1 MPISLSEFSY
11 TMELDTEGV
20 PENDKEDALNVAGQ
34 LILAQIKEYL
44 DNQNTP
50 VSKGSYKKGLSTKY
64 KERKKAMGQ
73 PGIAN
78 LQLTDAMLNDLE
90 VDATKSTITFK
101 LDESAQIKK
110 AFNHNTGDT
119 LPQRQFMPDDTRN
132 EKFKPNVLKEAKAAI
147 ETFKTEEPEMT
158 ELERGLAED
167 FEKAFLEDVSIE
179 QEDALRDFLEG
190 FL

>member
-34 LILAQIKEYL
+34 LILAQIKDYL
-44 DNQNTP
+44 DKQTTP
-50 VSKGSYKKGLSTKY
+50 VSGGSYKKGLS
-64 KERKKAMGQ
+64 KEYRKKKKSMGK

-101 LDESAQIKK
+101 LDDGTQIEK
-110 AFNHNTGDT
+110 AYNHNTPQGSKAP
-119 LPQRQFMPDDTRN
+119 LPQREFLPDDASN
-132 EKFKPNVLKEAKAAI
+132 GKFKPNVLKEARAAI
-147 ETFKTEEPEMT
+147 ESFKSDEPESEEVDLVSEDSFT
-158 ELERGLAED
+158 LE
-167 FEKAFLEDVSIE
+167 EKDMLKE
-179 QEDALRDFLEG
+179 FLEG
-190 FL
+190 LN